1 MEQISEKKLY
11 QGNWLTLVETVY
23 RNKHGEEVVWESVRR
38 RKPWVGVIA
47 VAKMV
52 PSRRF
57 ILIKQFRPTLNGY
70 VIGFPAGIAD
80 GEAEHALVELKE
92 ETGYTGVIKDVSPV
106 MKSNAGIIN
115 DSGMCVY
122 IEVDE
127 HAAENQNPQ
136 QTLEPSED
144 IEVILVPKDDMKTFL
159 LSEYEKGTH
168 IGGNLWYLF
177 VLSDLINQI

>member
-1 MEQISEKKLY
+1 MEHISEKKLY

-23 RNKHGEEVVWESVRR
+23 RNKHGEEVVWESVC
-38 RKPWVGVIA
+38 RKEPWVGVIA
-47 VAKMV
+47 VAKLV
-52 PSRRF
+52 PSMRF

-70 VIGFPAGIAD
+70 VIGFPAGISD
-80 GEAEHALVELKE
+80 GDAQHALVELQE

-115 DSGMCVY
+115 DSGMSVY

-127 HAAENQNPQ
+127 HAPENRNPQ
-136 QTLEPSED
+136 QNLEPSED
-144 IEVILVPKDDMKTFL
+144 IEVVLVCRDKIKEYL
-159 LSEYEKGTH
+159 LGEYENGTH

-177 VLSDLINQI
+177 VLSDVINKI

>member
-23 RNKHGEEVVWESVRR
+23 RNKDGEEVVWESVRR

-47 VAKMV
+47 VAKLV
-52 PSRRF
+52 PSARF

-70 VIGFPAGIAD
+70 VIGFPAGIGD
-80 GEAEHALVELKE
+80 GDAEHALVELKE
-92 ETGYTGVIKDVSPV
+92 ETGYTGVIKDISPV

-127 HAAENQNPQ
+127 HAPDNQNPRQ
-136 QTLEPSED
+136 NLEPSED
-144 IEVILVPKDDMKTFL
+144 IDVILVHKDKMKEFL
-159 LSEYEKGTH
+159 LSEYENGTH

-177 VLSDLINQI
+177 VLSDVINQI